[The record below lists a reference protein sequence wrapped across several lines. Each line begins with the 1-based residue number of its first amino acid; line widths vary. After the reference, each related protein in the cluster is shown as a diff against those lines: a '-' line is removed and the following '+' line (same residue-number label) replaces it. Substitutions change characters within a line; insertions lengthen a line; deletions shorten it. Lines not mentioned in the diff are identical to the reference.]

1 MKHREKKTAAEKTV
15 DPNNQIFQMFDKD
28 GSGLLSTSEWIAVR
42 QILQNL
48 IIMTY
53 MTMLQVMNL
62 MGLKT
67 TPEEAAQLFA
77 TVDKNGDGKIDLKE
91 FISYIGN

>member
-1 MKHREKKTAAEKTV
+1 
-15 DPNNQIFQMFDKD
+15 
-28 GSGLLSTSEWIAVR
+28 
-42 QILQNL
+42 
-48 IIMTY
+48 
-53 MTMLQVMNL
+53 

-91 FISYIGN
+91 LISYIGNWSHTTEYILICIHYFSLVKNA